1 MNQEKEKT
9 LISIVEEIKKEGEIT
24 SSRMLTIYNIVR
36 KSMGINPL
44 KVCPTSKQKIV
55 GIVRK
60 VLGENLNEEA
70 VYASYGEGR
79 KPTRF
84 SITDCEKALKD
95 IEVYF
100 SKKKSKAIK
109 SSTEQ
114 KRVAISKLITI
125 LEKASMSSDMI
136 KTDMLKELIDAK
148 TPISGTLRNWSS
160 MLEKEGVKLIIKSTG
175 KGIYKIE
182 NLQDT
187 KEKLEEAY
195 GKLSEEYEGKKKTT
209 KPITL
214 SEDKF
219 KELTSEEERII
230 YLLAKICEKKE
241 VPYHRIWTELKRQ
254 GITAGFDFNKLIKRS
269 GLNKWF
275 EQVKKVVAGGVENQI
290 KFTGDLTA
298 VASLMGQEVEK
309 TMLVRSSLEPSE
321 MKSII
326 KNNTVILKC
335 PMPNAN
341 IYSIGYSGKSK
352 LSQLDLLKL
361 KLSFRGYDGFIE
373 DSDEE
378 FVDTIVN
385 TLFDEMSKSYELES
399 TD

>member
-1 MNQEKEKT
+1 MEEKRKA
-9 LISIVEEIKKEGEIT
+9 LISIVEELKKEEEIAG
-24 SSRMLTIYNIVR
+24 SRMLTIFNIVR
-36 KSMGINPL
+36 KSIGIKPL
-44 KVCPTSKQKIV
+44 KVCSASKQKIV
-55 GIVRK
+55 GLVRK
-60 VLGENLNEEA
+60 VFGENLNEEV
-70 VYASYGEGR
+70 VYGSFYGEGR
-79 KPTRF
+79 KPTKY
-84 SITDCEKALKD
+84 SIKDCEKALKD

-100 SKKKSKAIK
+100 SKKESKAIK

-114 KRVAISKLITI
+114 KRVAISKLIAI

-136 KTDMLKELIDAK
+136 KTDILRELIDAK
-148 TPISGTLRNWSS
+148 TPISKTLRNWSS
-160 MLEKEGVKLIIKSTG
+160 MLDKEGIKLIIKSAG
-175 KGIYKIE
+175 RGIYKIE

-187 KEKLEEAY
+187 KEKLEEIY
-195 GKLSEEYEGKKKTT
+195 GKLSEKCEGKKKTT

-241 VPYHRIWTELKRQ
+241 VPYHKIWTELKKQ
-254 GITAGFDFNKLIKRS
+254 GINAGFDFNNLIKRS

-275 EQVKKVVAGGVENQI
+275 EQIKKVVAGGVENQI

-309 TMLVRSSLEPSE
+309 TMLVRSSLELSE

-341 IYSIGYSGKSK
+341 IYSISYSEKSR
-352 LSQLDLLKL
+352 LSQLDLIKL

-373 DSDEE
+373 DADEDY
-378 FVDTIVN
+378 VSKV
-385 TLFDEMSKSYELES
+385 FDKIEKLIEE
-399 TD
+399 TVID